1 MVGITPGD
9 EKRLSDSTKEMLH
22 DRQIQTLYDALEA
35 DNIDFAVQVIGSIGD
50 SKNLRAVGPL
60 TVLLEYPDEAIQA
73 SSALALGKI
82 GDKEAIQPLVDALG
96 KTSDKVKISIVTAL
110 GTFGDKSVIRA
121 IESILLTP
129 DEPRLTNVVRK
140 TVYHLNHPD
149 SIEKV

>member
-1 MVGITPGD
+1 MGTTSGD
-9 EKRLSDSTKEMLH
+9 EKTSSGSANDTLH

-35 DNIDFAVQVIGSIGD
+35 DNIDFASRIIGFMAD

-60 TVLLEYPDEAIQA
+60 TVLLEYPDEVIQA
-73 SSALALGKI
+73 RSALALGRI
-82 GDKEAIQPLVDALG
+82 GDKEAIQPLVTALS

-110 GTFGDKSVIRA
+110 GTFGDKSVIRP

-129 DEPRLTNVVRK
+129 DEPRLTNAVRK
-140 TVYHLNHPD
+140 TVYMLNHPD